1 MWNHATNFLDAQN
14 ETIGKYGTDS
24 MRTIDLTIYDAF
36 YFMYFIKLVATVI
49 TYLIDD
55 VLDFYT

>member
-14 ETIGKYGTDS
+14 DS
-24 MRTIDLTIYDAF
+24 MRTIDSTIYDAF